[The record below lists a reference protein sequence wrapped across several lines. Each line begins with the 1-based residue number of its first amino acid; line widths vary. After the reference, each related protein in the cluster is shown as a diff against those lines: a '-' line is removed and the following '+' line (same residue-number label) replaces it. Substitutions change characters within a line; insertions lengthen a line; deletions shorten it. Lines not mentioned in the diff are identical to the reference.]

1 MLPNSTWPEY
11 RYLPVLIEM
20 NSNVPVI
27 TRRPANLILESAP
40 LPDYKRRRRLTAS
53 VTLLGCMIGAAAV
66 LVSIMGQTSQYDE
79 ASHMPALP
87 TAFFMAAGSL
97 AALIITPFAIYHV
110 RDNADH
116 AANPLIWI
124 GLGIGF
130 GITWAFLEGALT
142 PLTLTLLSYAENQAA
157 QSTLASQII
166 DSILGGIR
174 SFFVQGA
181 LMIVTGL
188 LFGVIF
194 CLGGFAIDVLNARQ
208 TVRLSS
214 IGPWAVSIG
223 LGTAILAFSLFGP
236 PEFLRTLR

>member
-1 MLPNSTWPEY
+1 M
-11 RYLPVLIEM
+11 LIEM

-27 TRRPANLILESAP
+27 TRRPANLILEPASV
-40 LPDYKRRRRLTAS
+40 PDHKRRRRLTAS

-97 AALIITPFAIYHV
+97 VALLITPFAIYHV

-130 GITWAFLEGALT
+130 G
-142 PLTLTLLSYAENQAA
+142 
-157 QSTLASQII
+157 
-166 DSILGGIR
+166 D
-174 SFFVQGA
+174 
-181 LMIVTGL
+181 
-188 LFGVIF
+188 
-194 CLGGFAIDVLNARQ
+194 
-208 TVRLSS
+208 
-214 IGPWAVSIG
+214 
-223 LGTAILAFSLFGP
+223 
-236 PEFLRTLR
+236 